1 MHPGLGLAVGGR
13 SSDEAAEKLIGAFS
27 FLIDTLLQRGG
38 LKAVEGRLERGG
50 GATFTWISQTRT
62 SREPSPYGLHSAK
75 C

>member
-50 GATFTWISQTRT
+50 GRLSL
-62 SREPSPYGLHSAK
+62 G
-75 C
+75 